1 MNPLDCYANITEAER
16 LLRENDIVLAREAD
30 PARRR
35 HMEVSR
41 FELVANLEAFEFS
54 LHRHYL
60 EAELP
65 PARRQRLGIVIRRT
79 RDVLWR
85 EESKAG
91 HA

>member
-1 MNPLDCYANITEAER
+1 VNPFDCYANITKAER
-16 LLRENDIVLAREAD
+16 LLRENDIRLAREAD
-30 PARRR
+30 PVLRRG
-35 HMEVSR
+35 MEVSR
-41 FELVANLEAFEFS
+41 FELVANLEAFESS

-85 EESKAG
+85 EQSKAG
-91 HA
+91 RA